1 MILKC
6 DLTDK
11 SLCGRMV
18 YRESEYSIDFID
30 YSREEV
36 ALRGGSQGF
45 CSLTVGTLQI
55 EVGVETGR
63 LLYPWGL
70 CPLVN
75 CESIHMSMKSIG
87 CGGLYVDTKSLGM
100 ISGVAVEVPGSSLWR
115 MFKDIATE
123 WICIGDY
130 DMGEKVRLV
139 QFSKSAMISLR
150 DETAIAVWLRPEVK
164 L

>member
-1 MILKC
+1 MILKF

-11 SLCGRMV
+11 PLCGQMI

-36 ALRGGSQGF
+36 ALRSGGQGC
-45 CSLTVGTLQI
+45 CSLAIGTLQI

-70 CPLVN
+70 CPLIN
-75 CESIHMSMKSIG
+75 CEPIYIPIKPID
-87 CGGLYVDTKSLGM
+87 CGGIYIDTKGLEMVAGT
-100 ISGVAVEVPGSSLWR
+100 AVEIPGSNLWR
-115 MFKDIATE
+115 MFKDMVTG
-123 WICIGDY
+123 WICVGDY
-130 DMGEKVRLV
+130 DMGEKVHLV

-150 DETAIAVWLRPEVK
+150 DEIAIAVWIRPEVE